1 MTIEQDSA
9 LFLEWLKTEI
19 PLLNHMGIKK
29 LDFDGESL
37 AMAAALSPN
46 VNDKGTG
53 FGGSLATFATISGWS
68 LTTLLLRER
77 GLDCDVMI
85 RDCQLNFQAPVTD
98 DFIAKVS
105 LPSELEVEGFL
116 DRLVEKGKARL
127 GLNIAILQSEQSK
140 LLMTG
145 NYVAVTRT

>member
-1 MTIEQDSA
+1 MAIEQD
-9 LFLEWLKTEI
+9 LKVFLEWLKAEI
-19 PLLNHMGIKK
+19 PLLNHMGIEK
-29 LDFDGESL
+29 LNFNGESL
-37 AMAAALSPN
+37 TIAAALSPN

-53 FGGSLATFATISGWS
+53 FGGSLATLATISGWS

-77 GLDCDVMI
+77 GLNCDVMI

-116 DRLVEKGKARL
+116 ARLAEKGKARL

-140 LLMTG
+140 LLMAA

>member
-1 MTIEQDSA
+1 
-9 LFLEWLKTEI
+9 
-19 PLLNHMGIKK
+19 
-29 LDFDGESL
+29 
-37 AMAAALSPN
+37 
-46 VNDKGTG
+46 
-53 FGGSLATFATISGWS
+53 
-68 LTTLLLRER
+68 
-77 GLDCDVMI
+77 MI